1 VHQVVHAQD
10 GIVLDTKGGV
20 YKSKLTQ
27 AVPSSSDTVKTQGLR
42 GGSVLLQKKDN
53 TALEPFKPNIV
64 DFVSPEG
71 KWEFEVAA
79 YMKSLGMESLMRR
92 GLNYRKALLLLG
104 FNVDPRGRVT
114 PPETVRRRIVG
125 KQTVS

>member
-1 VHQVVHAQD
+1 
-10 GIVLDTKGGV
+10 
-20 YKSKLTQ
+20 
-27 AVPSSSDTVKTQGLR
+27 
-42 GGSVLLQKKDN
+42 VLLQKKDN
-53 TALEPFKPNIV
+53 TSLEPFKQSIV

-79 YMKSLGMESLMRR
+79 HMKSLGMETLMKR

-104 FNVDPRGRVT
+104 FKVDSRGRVT
-114 PPETVRRRIVG
+114 PPEIVRRRIVG